1 MDILGLVFF
10 VTVGIILILIGV
22 LYLGGY
28 LLKRKV
34 KPDEE
39 YLNEIKEVKVIKRLN
54 FINSIIIFMVIIIQK
69 FNEKATLFLIPVVII
84 ELIRNKYILSY
95 LKTKNESNSTQKYI
109 LYNLYFQAIVLIV
122 GLGLYLILLNF

>member
-10 VTVGIILILIGV
+10 VTVGIILIGV